1 MNIAILED
9 DLPQAAQMTQAVEKM
24 GYTCRHYSSG
34 KDLIVDLMAPNSFE
48 LLILDWELPDIT
60 GKDVLIWMRQNL
72 GYALP
77 VLFITSRSGEEDLVD
92 AIETGADDYIVKP
105 YSEPA
110 LRVRLLALLRRKNA
124 AGPDSTVFEV
134 GPYVFDAQ
142 ARSVHLH
149 DEAIPLAPKEFDL
162 AVLFFRNL
170 GRLFSRDALSVAIW
184 NREIPATSRTLDTH
198 LSNVRQKLRI
208 RPENGLRIVSSY
220 ALGYRLETV
229 SDSAQADNPP
239 LSGQTGKS
247 RSAGQI

>member
-1 MNIAILED
+1 MKIAILED
-9 DLPQAAQMTQAVEKM
+9 DLSQAAQMKQTVEKM

-34 KDLIVDLMAPNSFE
+34 KDLISDLMAPNTFE

-77 VLFITSRSGEEDLVD
+77 VLFITSRSGEEDLVE

-110 LRVRLLALLRRKNA
+110 LRVRVLALLRRKNA
-124 AGPDSTVFEV
+124 ANPDNPVFKV
-134 GPYVFDAQ
+134 GPYVFDTQ
-142 ARSVHLH
+142 ARCVHLH
-149 DEAIPLAPKEFDL
+149 DEAITLAPKEFDL

-220 ALGYRLETV
+220 ALGYRLEAV
-229 SDSAQADNPP
+229 SEPAQADHPP
-239 LSGQTGKS
+239 VSGQTRRC
-247 RSAGQI
+247 RSVSQI